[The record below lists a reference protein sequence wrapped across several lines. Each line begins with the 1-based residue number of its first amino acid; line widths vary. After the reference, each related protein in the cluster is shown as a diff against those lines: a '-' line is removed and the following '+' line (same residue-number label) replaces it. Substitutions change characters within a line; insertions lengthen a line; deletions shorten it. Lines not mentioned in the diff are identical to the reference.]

1 MECWGSC
8 PALLLVMLLR
18 TQLPFGHWLF
28 IVGYNVTFDR
38 PPRRQ
43 RMPTCADNGHRAFKS
58 ADPAH
63 RRLLLLLVFFYSHLI
78 RSSLLSRRSLR
89 PWHGPN
95 GIFRWDSNAS
105 APRPLKPKIGPRE
118 NVTKH
123 TRSASRNMS
132 SGHTFPNRPSPRVN
146 QNKSPIPAHLAAQTN
161 LGYTRHKPEINCSLH
176 LSQP

>member
-1 MECWGSC
+1 MPANSLLQDTRPIVECWGSC

-63 RRLLLLLVFFYSHLI
+63 RRLLFLLVFSTRILFVRLSYLAVAFGPDMDLMA
-78 RSSLLSRRSLR
+78 SLDGTLMR
-89 PWHGPN
+89 P
-95 GIFRWDSNAS
+95 
-105 APRPLKPKIGPRE
+105 PLDP
-118 NVTKH
+118 
-123 TRSASRNMS
+123 
-132 SGHTFPNRPSPRVN
+132 
-146 QNKSPIPAHLAAQTN
+146 Q
-161 LGYTRHKPEINCSLH
+161 
-176 LSQP
+176 SQR